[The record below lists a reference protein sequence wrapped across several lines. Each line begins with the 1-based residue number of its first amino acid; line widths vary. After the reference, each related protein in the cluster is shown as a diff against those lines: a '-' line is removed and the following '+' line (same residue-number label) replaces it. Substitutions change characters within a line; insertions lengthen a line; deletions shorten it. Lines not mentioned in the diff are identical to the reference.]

1 MSKTKKKFD
10 FTKYMALIALIILVI
25 LITVMNPQFIAPN
38 NLLNL
43 LRQASVNALI
53 AFGMT
58 FVILTGGI
66 DLSVG
71 SVLAF
76 TGAIVA
82 EMILQG
88 VPAWL
93 AALSGILIG
102 AVLGAIN
109 GLFVAYGKIAA
120 FIATLATMTIWRG
133 ATYVFTGGNPV
144 TGGKMNTS
152 FFFQYIGQGYLFG
165 IPFPVIITLVAFIIA
180 YILLHKTAFGRK
192 TFALGGNEKAAFVAG
207 VKTKKILIIIYTI
220 SGLLAALAG
229 LILTSRLGSAQP
241 DAGMGYEMD
250 AVASTVIGGAS
261 LSGGKGR
268 MSGTLVGAL
277 LIATLSNGM
286 NLLGINSFYQQIV
299 KGVVIL
305 IAVLIDSQS
314 QKKSQE

>member
-82 EMILQG
+82 EMILKG

-109 GLFVAYGKIAA
+109 GLFVAYDK
-120 FIATLATMTIWRG
+120 
-133 ATYVFTGGNPV
+133 
-144 TGGKMNTS
+144 
-152 FFFQYIGQGYLFG
+152 
-165 IPFPVIITLVAFIIA
+165 
-180 YILLHKTAFGRK
+180 LLP
-192 TFALGGNEKAAFVAG
+192 
-207 VKTKKILIIIYTI
+207 
-220 SGLLAALAG
+220 LLQL
-229 LILTSRLGSAQP
+229 
-241 DAGMGYEMD
+241 
-250 AVASTVIGGAS
+250 
-261 LSGGKGR
+261 
-268 MSGTLVGAL
+268 
-277 LIATLSNGM
+277 
-286 NLLGINSFYQQIV
+286 
-299 KGVVIL
+299 
-305 IAVLIDSQS
+305 
-314 QKKSQE
+314 